1 MEVKVDMK
9 CLKIRWGDGKHG
21 FLYGVYSLWMDVSRK
36 VLRML
41 WTRVVAVFLLFVVLN
56 VLDDSMPSLAQW
68 WLCERLNHVT
78 FTYVTHTRSSRDVT
92 WLHRPSGDSC
102 RASFQLS

>member
-1 MEVKVDMK
+1 MSEDKMG
-9 CLKIRWGDGKHG
+9 RWE
-21 FLYGVYSLWMDVSRK
+21 
-36 VLRML
+36 
-41 WTRVVAVFLLFVVLN
+41 TRVFIWCLLIVDGCFSKGLAYVVDARRRCVSAEFVVLN